1 MKIDDDARAT
11 VLFGDGVEGA
21 RLPSGDHNLRATYRK
36 SLGLAGNVAAG
47 KITNL
52 LSRPLGVTGASNPAP
67 ATGGEDPET
76 IDKARSNA
84 PVTVLTLDR
93 AVSIRDYQDFA
104 RAFAGIAKAHA
115 LWIAAGPAR
124 GVFLTVAGELRRGGA
139 GDERHVPQPAGRAP
153 SVRRSADAARAEELS
168 RRALRLRAAVKVS
181 DDADATLVLPQIEAR
196 AARGVRFR
204 RARLRTG
211 RVGRRG
217 ERDRA
222 GRRGRRGRARGR
234 AASRRHARAR
244 ARAPSLRRGAGRDRS
259 PAPRSPPS
267 CSRSTPARSSWTC
280 CHERRRPL
288 RRPFRR

>member
-1 MKIDDDARAT
+1 MRANDLAWEEVPSLYARGPAERVYEVKIDDDARAT

-124 GVFLTVAGELRRGGA
+124 GVFLTVAGELGRGGA
-139 GDERHVPQPAGRAP
+139 GDERHVPQSAGRAP
-153 SVRRSADAARAEELS
+153 SVRRSADAARPEELS
-168 RRALRLRAAVKVS
+168 RRALRPPRRREGVRRRGHGARAAG
-181 DDADATLVLPQIEAR
+181 DRGAP
-196 AARGVRFR
+196 ARGVRLR
-204 RARLRTG
+204 RARAS
-211 RVGRRG
+211 
-217 ERDRA
+217 DRA
-222 GRRGRRGRARGR
+222 
-234 AASRRHARAR
+234 
-244 ARAPSLRRGAGRDRS
+244 
-259 PAPRSPPS
+259 
-267 CSRSTPARSSWTC
+267 CRSTR
-280 CHERRRPL
+280 
-288 RRPFRR
+288 